1 MNNETA
7 SELEKEPAG
16 TPPAENTE
24 LTSVPPK
31 KKCRWIKR
39 ILIALGVL
47 IVAVLAV
54 VAFFLGPIVK
64 FGVNTFGASFL
75 GVDQCS
81 IQSAKIYPL
90 TGHVRFEKI
99 LVGKPIIE
107 NGAFSH
113 DVFSVDLVDVDV
125 DMLSLF
131 AQKKVLDRL
140 EILNPS
146 ANYEQLFSGVT
157 NVDVILKNVMGE
169 PKPENEVAA
178 GTPSQSEEAPSTS
191 EKPAE
196 EIFIGARYFVIK
208 NVRVAAYLRGMPV
221 VFPPMSTDFSQG
233 IGMDENL
240 TPLAFGTKVA
250 GNFMSV
256 IDFFRKSVL
265 GDMANA
271 AMGAV
276 SDAAVMTGDAAKAA
290 AVMTGDAAKA
300 AADATMT
307 AVSDAATL
315 TGDAAKATTD
325 AALGAV
331 SDAATLTGDAA
342 KATADAVT
350 DAADAVFNIFKSD
363 KKEDKK

>member
-1 MNNETA
+1 MEPDK
-7 SELEKEPAG
+7 SDFEKEPAG
-16 TPPAENTE
+16 TPPAENSAP
-24 LTSVPPK
+24 LPSPK
-31 KKCRWIKR
+31 KKCRWFKR
-39 ILIALGVL
+39 ILIVLGVL
-47 IVAVLAV
+47 IVAVLTV

-81 IQSAKIYPL
+81 VESAKIYPL
-90 TGHVRFEKI
+90 AGHVRFEKI
-99 LVGKPIIE
+99 LIGKPILE
-107 NGAFSH
+107 NGAFTK

-140 EILNPS
+140 EILNPT
-146 ANYEQLFSGVT
+146 ANYEQLLSGET
-157 NVDVILKNVMGE
+157 NVNVILKNVMGE
-169 PKPENEVAA
+169 PKPEDEVAA
-178 GTPSQSEEAPSTS
+178 GTPSQPEKAPSASEE
-191 EKPAE
+191 PAE
-196 EIFIGARYFVIK
+196 EIFIGARYLVIK

-221 VFPPMSTDFSQG
+221 VFPPMSADFSRG
-233 IGMDENL
+233 IGMHENL
-240 TPLAFGTKVA
+240 TPIAFGAKVA

-265 GDMANA
+265 GDMASA
-271 AMGAV
+271 AFGAV

-300 AADATMT
+300 AADATVT
-307 AVSDAATL
+307 VVSDAAAL

>member
-1 MNNETA
+1 MENNQ
-7 SELEKEPAG
+7 SEIE
-16 TPPAENTE
+16 
-24 LTSVPPK
+24 SVPADNEKPK
-31 KKCRWIKR
+31 KKCRWLRR
-39 ILIALGVL
+39 ILWALLLVVVL
-47 IVAVLAV
+47 VLTIVT
-54 VAFFLGPIVK
+54 FFLGPIVK

-157 NVDVILKNVMGE
+157 NVDVVLKNVMGE

-178 GTPSQSEEAPSTS
+178 GTPSQSEKTEEPG
-191 EKPAE
+191 E
-196 EIFIGARYFVIK
+196 EIYIGARYFVIK
-208 NVRVAAYLRGMPV
+208 DVRLAAYLRGMPV
-221 VFPPMSTDFSQG
+221 VFPPMSADFSQG

-256 IDFFRKSVL
+256 IDFFRKSAI
-265 GDMANA
+265 GDMTGA

-276 SDAAVMTGDAAKAA
+276 SDAAVMAGDAAKSATDA
-290 AVMTGDAAKA
+290 AVS
-300 AADATMT
+300 
-307 AVSDAATL
+307 AVSGAAEL

-325 AALGAV
+325 AAVDVVSGA
-331 SDAATLTGDAA
+331 AEFTE
-342 KATADAVT
+342 DAVNATT
-350 DAADAVFNIFKSD
+350 DTISDSVDAVWNFFGSD
-363 KKEDKK
+363 EKDEEK